1 MLFTPWLYEE
11 ILLVQP
17 ERIVTLGNVA
27 LQALMGKAAVIGAC
41 HGTSMRAE
49 VLHEGRAQQF
59 EVFPLYHPASIIYNR
74 SLTEVYARDL
84 TALRALLDRDN

>member
-27 LQALMGKAAVIGAC
+27 LQALMGKDAVIGAC
-41 HGTSMRAE
+41 HGTSMQAE
-49 VLHEGRAQQF
+49 VRHEGRGQQF

-84 TALRALLDRDN
+84 AALRALLDRDN